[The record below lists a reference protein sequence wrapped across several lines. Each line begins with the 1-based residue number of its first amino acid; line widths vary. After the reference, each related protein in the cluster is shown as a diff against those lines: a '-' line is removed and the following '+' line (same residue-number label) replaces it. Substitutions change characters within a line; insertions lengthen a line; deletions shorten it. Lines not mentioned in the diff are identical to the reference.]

1 LEGDLNDL
9 FKAVE
14 ANNFRL
20 KDGRAGTSRRINFA
34 KIINSHYVENGYGHN
49 SFKITNV
56 ADDKP
61 KIGEPDGKSK

>member
-1 LEGDLNDL
+1 LNDL

>member
-1 LEGDLNDL
+1 MNDF

-14 ANNFRL
+14 ANNLRL
-20 KDGRAGTSRRINFA
+20 KDGREGNSRRINFA
-34 KIINSHYVENGYGHN
+34 KIINSHYEANGYGHY

>member
-20 KDGRAGTSRRINFA
+20 RDGRAGTSRRINFA
-34 KIINSHYVENGYGHN
+34 KIINSHYEATGYGHY

-56 ADDKP
+56 ADYKP
-61 KIGEPDGKSK
+61 NKGEPDGESE